1 MIRAAVAR
9 IWGQET
15 ANFVG
20 KRFPDCSRC
29 RLPQHEQDR
38 ERWGCDRPSDRPVFE
53 IGCGTCHGKDMACPR
68 CEGRGVIDM
77 YRCPSQVVNDA
88 PPHQRLQVDLLMRS
102 YLQLEA
108 RHVLPVGGGL
118 LDQTRSFVSALELI
132 DAERARLES
141 IKEEKR
147 ERDRQARERSMS
159 SPRPRR
165 R

>member
-1 MIRAAVAR
+1 
-9 IWGQET
+9 
-15 ANFVG
+15 
-20 KRFPDCSRC
+20 
-29 RLPQHEQDR
+29 
-38 ERWGCDRPSDRPVFE
+38 
-53 IGCGTCHGKDMACPR
+53 
-68 CEGRGVIDM
+68 M
-77 YRCPSQVVNDA
+77 YRCPSQVVNEA